1 MQSKTYIQTSRSYTS
16 TSKGNLGWKEVP
28 MPKIIQT
35 RPSSN
40 EDVSSGKYYYRTIKK
55 IEIMI
60 IKKILVF
67 FICSIVP
74 YISKGQCLDSLKSVC
89 LPDSIAEQI
98 ENSYKD
104 KYTNASKNVVNL
116 ISPNNYNFVD
126 GIYAFKGMG
135 PHFPRQIFV
144 YKREKIFIF
153 NSRGDYNPEGVIME
167 FCSCIK
173 KLNLTHKE
181 IVDYLNVIC
190 LYLQEEEVT
199 DYGDTI
205 K

>member
-1 MQSKTYIQTSRSYTS
+1 M
-16 TSKGNLGWKEVP
+16 
-28 MPKIIQT
+28 KI
-35 RPSSN
+35 
-40 EDVSSGKYYYRTIKK
+40 TI
-55 IEIMI
+55 IN
-60 IKKILVF
+60 KILLC

-74 YISKGQCLDSLKSVC
+74 YISKGQCLDSLKRVC

-98 ENSYKD
+98 ENSYED

>member
-1 MQSKTYIQTSRSYTS
+1 
-16 TSKGNLGWKEVP
+16 
-28 MPKIIQT
+28 
-35 RPSSN
+35 
-40 EDVSSGKYYYRTIKK
+40 
-55 IEIMI
+55 MI

-144 YKREKIFIF
+144 YKREKFSSLIAEGTIIQKVLLW
-153 NSRGDYNPEGVIME
+153 NSALVLK
-167 FCSCIK
+167 S
-173 KLNLTHKE
+173 
-181 IVDYLNVIC
+181 
-190 LYLQEEEVT
+190 
-199 DYGDTI
+199 
-205 K
+205 

>member
-1 MQSKTYIQTSRSYTS
+1 MMRQYCHLILSRSILDFL
-16 TSKGNLGWKEVP
+16 NL
-28 MPKIIQT
+28 
-35 RPSSN
+35 
-40 EDVSSGKYYYRTIKK
+40 KK
-55 IEIMI
+55 DIA
-60 IKKILVF
+60 
-67 FICSIVP
+67 SI
-74 YISKGQCLDSLKSVC
+74 KGQCLDSLKSVC

-98 ENSYKD
+98 ENNYED

-181 IVDYLNVIC
+181 IVDYLN
-190 LYLQEEEVT
+190 Q
-199 DYGDTI
+199 
-205 K
+205 

>member
-1 MQSKTYIQTSRSYTS
+1 MQ
-16 TSKGNLGWKEVP
+16 V
-28 MPKIIQT
+28 
-35 RPSSN
+35 
-40 EDVSSGKYYYRTIKK
+40 
-55 IEIMI
+55 
-60 IKKILVF
+60 
-67 FICSIVP
+67 
-74 YISKGQCLDSLKSVC
+74 
-89 LPDSIAEQI
+89 
-98 ENSYKD
+98 
-104 KYTNASKNVVNL
+104 KNVVNL

-190 LYLQEEEVT
+190 LYLQEEEEA

-205 K
+205 NNLRKIPWNELRFHGIFCTAQKGWLFQVCFCQHLQG

>member
-1 MQSKTYIQTSRSYTS
+1 
-16 TSKGNLGWKEVP
+16 
-28 MPKIIQT
+28 
-35 RPSSN
+35 
-40 EDVSSGKYYYRTIKK
+40 
-55 IEIMI
+55 MI

-98 ENSYKD
+98 ENNYED

-135 PHFPRQIFV
+135 PHYPRRIFV
-144 YKREKIFIF
+144 YK
-153 NSRGDYNPEGVIME
+153 G
-167 FCSCIK
+167 
-173 KLNLTHKE
+173 LTRY
-181 IVDYLNVIC
+181 I
-190 LYLQEEEVT
+190 
-199 DYGDTI
+199 
-205 K
+205 

>member
-1 MQSKTYIQTSRSYTS
+1 M
-16 TSKGNLGWKEVP
+16 
-28 MPKIIQT
+28 KI
-35 RPSSN
+35 
-40 EDVSSGKYYYRTIKK
+40 TI
-55 IEIMI
+55 IN
-60 IKKILVF
+60 KILLC

-74 YISKGQCLDSLKSVC
+74 YISIKGQCLDSLKSVC

-98 ENSYKD
+98 ENNYED

-181 IVDYLNVIC
+181 IIDYLNVIC
-190 LYLQEEEVT
+190 LYLQEEEEA

>member
-1 MQSKTYIQTSRSYTS
+1 MQSKTYIQTSRFYTS
-16 TSKGNLGWKEVP
+16 PSKGNLGWKEVP

-98 ENSYKD
+98 ENYYNYKN
-104 KYTNASKNVVNL
+104 TNASKNVVNL

>member
-1 MQSKTYIQTSRSYTS
+1 
-16 TSKGNLGWKEVP
+16 
-28 MPKIIQT
+28 
-35 RPSSN
+35 
-40 EDVSSGKYYYRTIKK
+40 
-55 IEIMI
+55 MI

-98 ENSYKD
+98 ENNYKD

-190 LYLQEEEVT
+190 LYLQKEEVT

>member
-1 MQSKTYIQTSRSYTS
+1 MKARQVENIIIEQS
-16 TSKGNLGWKEVP
+16 
-28 MPKIIQT
+28 
-35 RPSSN
+35 
-40 EDVSSGKYYYRTIKK
+40 KK

-74 YISKGQCLDSLKSVC
+74 YISKGHCLDSLKSVC

-98 ENSYKD
+98 ENNYED

-144 YKREKIFIF
+144 YKRKKIFIF

-190 LYLQEEEVT
+190 LYLQEEEET